1 MPSASEFD
9 RSGYCRAVLDPA
21 RKRGNV
27 PPPDL
32 LARYAISAEMERD
45 AAAFG
50 VRVDQVVKYW
60 RSISERK
67 LYRKLAEALLAAHTE
82 LKAADKVSFAH
93 FMQRRREER
102 DQAQARLE
110 STVKEIAATMPAVP
124 QSTLTFLYDDCGGVL
139 SEEAI
144 QKEFATHQ
152 IAVVDQEWALP
163 RRPPAQYSDLG
174 SHLAALGLRLAAEAV
189 FGTEAVRGGF
199 RLRHG
204 FELRSGDRLTRDL
217 LDQKNKSLDQRPR
230 DERNTALRSVLAV
243 LQTAAGRPG
252 ELDALLLW
260 QLVDEVRPR
269 LVAGLPIRSVASF
282 AAELGLDPA
291 EAAELMLALTQHR
304 SEATGSR
311 VAALVQEADAAV
323 QAKAIEEAAGLLT
336 AALAMTSDGDDVLR
350 ARLRSLPPPPPVR
363 MLATPRDGSIRLEW
377 VPGPAKTAGIR
388 YRVVREIGGPAA
400 TSAAGLLLA
409 ETSDHYATDSQPVFG
424 ERLYYTVFATRGAD
438 VWSEGTSAD
447 EVLLLPEVS
456 ECVLEIGDAS
466 VLGSWR
472 VAPGT
477 ADVMVS
483 RAEGSSELS
492 ASDMREIPAS
502 LAGFHDT
509 EARPG
514 TRYYYRIRAVYVSG
528 AGERRVTR
536 GVGRWATP
544 EEPLGVVRD
553 LRAEVLPGPEL
564 DVLLSWETVQTGTVR
579 IYRSDRPPSW
589 PRGTCISLE
598 DLAGYGRP
606 VPGQPVP
613 GRPGESRLQARPP
626 NGRSYFCAIT
636 VGASRAMIGPVF
648 PVSLMRVVTGLRAAR
663 HGDRLRLDWQWAED
677 CHVCQVQWRSEEEP
691 AGATPPVECGLR
703 RFHDDGGFEIGIGP
717 EPGIASV
724 RSIHRDTEGEIMSA
738 PAEIPVAARDVTVR
752 YAFRRRTRWRPW
764 RRSRLVLAA
773 DQAVRIPP
781 LVVVHSAGRVMPLR
795 AEQGTPIVRLPG
807 ADLPRAASWSVR
819 IPAPPRRG
827 PDWLACF
834 FDGDPPAGIALVR
847 AGHRS

>member
-1 MPSASEFD
+1 MPSASDFD
-9 RSGYCRAVLDPA
+9 KSGYCRAVLDPA

-32 LARYAISAEMERD
+32 LVRYAVSAEMERD
-45 AAAFG
+45 EAVFEA
-50 VRVDQVVKYW
+50 RVAQVVKYW
-60 RSISERK
+60 RSIRQQK

-82 LKAADKVSFAH
+82 LKAADKISFAH
-93 FMQRRREER
+93 FMQRRRAER

-124 QSTLTFLYDDCGGVL
+124 RSTLAFLYDDCGGVL

-152 IAVVDQEWALP
+152 VAVVDQEWVLP
-163 RRPPAQYSDLG
+163 RRPPVQYSDLVT
-174 SHLAALGLRLAAEAV
+174 HLTAVGLRLAAEAV
-189 FGTEAVRGGF
+189 FTTEDVRGGF

-204 FELRSGDRLTRDL
+204 FELRSGDRLTGDL
-217 LDQKNKSLDQRPR
+217 LEQKNKSLDQRPR

-260 QLVDEVRPR
+260 QLIDEVRPR
-269 LVAGLPIRSVASF
+269 LVAGLPIRSVANF

-311 VAALVQEADAAV
+311 VAALVREADQAV

-336 AALAMTSDGDDVLR
+336 AALAMTSDDDVLR
-350 ARLRSLPPPPPVR
+350 TRLRSLPPPSPVR
-363 MLATPRDGSIRLEW
+363 ILATPRDRGVRLEW

-388 YRVVREIGGPAA
+388 YRVVREIDGPAA
-400 TSAAGLLLA
+400 TSAAGLLVA
-409 ETSDHYATDSQPVFG
+409 ETSDHYATDTEPVFG
-424 ERLYYTVFATRGAD
+424 ERVYYTVFATRGAD
-438 VWSEGTSAD
+438 VWSEGTSAG
-447 EVLLLPEVS
+447 EVLLLPDVS
-456 ECVLEIGDAS
+456 ECALEAGESS

-472 VAPGT
+472 IAPGT
-477 ADVMVS
+477 ADVVVT
-483 RAEGSSELS
+483 RAAGSSELS
-492 ASDMREIPAS
+492 ESDMREIPAS
-502 LAGFHDT
+502 LAGFHDP

-528 AGERRVTR
+528 AGERRITE

-553 LRAEVLPGPEL
+553 LRAEVLSGPEL
-564 DVLLSWETVQTGTVR
+564 DVLLSWETIQTGTVG
-579 IYRSDRPPSW
+579 IYRSDRPPPW
-589 PRGTCISLE
+589 TQGTCIPLE
-598 DLAGYGRP
+598 ELAGYGRP
-606 VPGQPVP
+606 VPGQPVL
-613 GRPGESRLQARPP
+613 GGPGESRLRVRPP

-636 VGASRAMIGPVF
+636 AGASRAMIGPAV
-648 PVSLMRVVTGLRAAR
+648 PVSLMRAVTGLRAAR
-663 HGDRLRLDWQWAED
+663 HCDRLRLDWQWAED
-677 CHVCQVQWRSEEEP
+677 CYVCQVLWRAEGEP

-703 RFHDDGGFEIGIGP
+703 RFEDDGGFEIGIGP
-717 EPGIASV
+717 QPGIASV
-724 RSIHRDTEGEIMSA
+724 RSVHRDAEGEIISP
-738 PAEIPVAARDVTVR
+738 PAEIPVPARDVTVR
-752 YAFRRRTRWRPW
+752 YAFRRRTRWTPW
-764 RRSRLVLAA
+764 RRSRLVLSA
-773 DQAVRIPP
+773 DRAVRIPP
-781 LVVVHSAGRVMPLR
+781 LVVVHSAGRAMPMR
-795 AEQGTPIVRLPG
+795 AQQGTPIFRLPG

-819 IPAPPRRG
+819 IPAPPRRD

-834 FDGDPPAGIALVR
+834 FDGVPPDGIALVR
-847 AGHRS
+847 AGHRG

>member
-9 RSGYCRAVLDPA
+9 KSGYCRAVLDPA

-32 LARYAISAEMERD
+32 LVRYAVSAEMERD
-45 AAAFG
+45 AAAFEA
-50 VRVDQVVKYW
+50 RVDQVVKYW
-60 RSISERK
+60 RGIRQQK

-93 FMQRRREER
+93 FMLRKREER

-124 QSTLTFLYDDCGGVL
+124 RSTLAFLYDDCGGVL

-152 IAVVDQEWALP
+152 VAVVDQEWVLP
-163 RRPPAQYSDLG
+163 RRPPVQYSDLVT
-174 SHLAALGLRLAAEAV
+174 HLTALGLRLAAEAV
-189 FGTEAVRGGF
+189 FTTEDVRGGF

-204 FELRSGDRLTRDL
+204 FELRSGDRLTRGL
-217 LDQKNKSLDQRPR
+217 LEQKNKSLDQRPR

-260 QLVDEVRPR
+260 QLIDEVRPR
-269 LVAGLPIRSVASF
+269 LVAGLPIRSVANF
-282 AAELGLDPA
+282 AAELGLDPV
-291 EAAELMLALTQHR
+291 EAAELVLALTQHR

-311 VAALVQEADAAV
+311 VAALVREADEAV

-336 AALAMTSDGDDVLR
+336 AALAMTSGGDDVLR
-350 ARLRSLPPPPPVR
+350 ARLRSLPPPSPVR
-363 MLATPRDGSIRLEW
+363 MLATAKNRSVRLEW

-388 YRVVREIGGPAA
+388 YRVVREIDGPAA

-409 ETSDHYATDSQPVFG
+409 ETSDHYATDTEPVFG
-424 ERLYYTVFATRGAD
+424 ERVYYTVFATRGAD
-438 VWSEGTSAD
+438 VWSEGTSAG

-456 ECVLEIGDAS
+456 ECALEAGESS

-477 ADVMVS
+477 ADVLVT

-514 TRYYYRIRAVYVSG
+514 TRYYYRIRAVYVSD
-528 AGERRVTR
+528 AGERRVTE

-564 DVLLSWETVQTGTVR
+564 DVLLSWETVQTGTVG
-579 IYRSDRPPSW
+579 IYRSDRPSPW
-589 PRGTCISLE
+589 TQGTRIPLE
-598 DLAGYGRP
+598 ELAGYGRP

-613 GRPGESRLQARPP
+613 GGPGESRLRARPP

-636 VGASRAMIGPVF
+636 AGASRAMIGPAV
-648 PVSLMRVVTGLRAAR
+648 PVSLMRAVTGLRAAR
-663 HGDRLRLDWQWAED
+663 YGDRLRLDWQWAED
-677 CHVCQVQWRSEEEP
+677 CYVCQVQWRAEGEP
-691 AGATPPVECGLR
+691 AGATSPVECGLR
-703 RFHDDGGFEIGIGP
+703 RFEDDGGFEIGIGP
-717 EPGIASV
+717 QPGIASV
-724 RSIHRDTEGEIMSA
+724 RSVHRDAEGEIISA
-738 PAEIPVAARDVTVR
+738 PAEIPVPARDVTVR
-752 YAFRRRTRWRPW
+752 YAFRRRTRWTPW

-773 DQAVRIPP
+773 DRAVRIPP
-781 LVVVHSAGRVMPLR
+781 LVVVHSVGRVMPMR

-807 ADLPRAASWSVR
+807 ADLPRAAPWSVR
-819 IPAPPRRG
+819 IPAPPRRD

>member
-9 RSGYCRAVLDPA
+9 QSGYCRAVLDPA

-32 LARYAISAEMERD
+32 LVRYAVSAEMERE
-45 AAAFG
+45 AAAFQA
-50 VRVDQVVKYW
+50 RVDEVVKYW
-60 RSISERK
+60 RSVKQKK

-82 LKAADKVSFAH
+82 LKAADKLSFAH

-102 DQAQARLE
+102 NEAQARLE
-110 STVKEIAATMPAVP
+110 LTVKEIAANMPAVP
-124 QSTLTFLYDDCGGVL
+124 RSTLIFLHDDCSGVL

-144 QKEFATHQ
+144 QKEFAAHQ
-152 IAVVDQEWALP
+152 VAIVDQEWVLP
-163 RRPPAQYSDLG
+163 RRPPAQYSDLI
-174 SHLAALGLRLAAEAV
+174 SHLGALGLRLAAEAV
-189 FGTEAVRGGF
+189 FGTEEVRKGF
-199 RLRHG
+199 RLCHG
-204 FELRSGDRLTRDL
+204 FELASGHRLTKDL

-243 LQTAAGRPG
+243 LQTAAARPG

-260 QLVDEVRPR
+260 QFVDEVRPR
-269 LVAGLPIRSVASF
+269 LVAGLPIRSVTNF
-282 AAELGLDPA
+282 AAELGLDQA

-311 VAALVQEADAAV
+311 VATLVREADEAV
-323 QAKAIEEAAGLLT
+323 QANAIEEAAGLLT
-336 AALAMTSDGDDVLR
+336 TALAMTSDGDEALR
-350 ARLRSLPPPPPVR
+350 ARLRSLPPPRPVR
-363 MLATPRDGSIRLEW
+363 MLATPMDHRVRLEW
-377 VPGPAKTAGIR
+377 VPGPARTAGIR
-388 YRVVREIGGPAA
+388 YRVVRKIDGPAA
-400 TSAAGLLLA
+400 TSAAGLLLT
-409 ETSDHYATDSQPVFG
+409 ETADHCATDSEPAFG
-424 ERLYYTVFATRGAD
+424 ERVYYTVFATRGAD

-456 ECVLEIGDAS
+456 ECALESGEAS

-477 ADVMVS
+477 ADVMVT

-509 EARPG
+509 KARPG
-514 TRYYYRIRAVYVSG
+514 IRYYYRIRAVYVSG
-528 AGERRVTR
+528 AGHRRVTQ
-536 GVGRWATP
+536 GVGMWATP
-544 EEPLGVVRD
+544 EEPLGVAPD
-553 LRAEVLPGPEL
+553 FRAEVLPGPEL
-564 DVLLSWETVQTGTVR
+564 DVLLSWDIVQTGTVR
-579 IYRSDRPPSW
+579 IYRSDRPPRWS
-589 PRGTCISLE
+589 RGTYISLE

-606 VPGQPVP
+606 TSGQPVP
-613 GRPGESRLQARPP
+613 GEPRESRLRVRPP
-626 NGRSYFCAIT
+626 NGRSYFCAVT
-636 VGASRAMIGPVF
+636 VGASRAMIGPAV
-648 PVSLMRVVTGLRAAR
+648 PVSVMRPVTDLRAER

-677 CHVCQVQWRSEEEP
+677 CYVCQIQWRPEEEQ
-691 AGATPPVECGLR
+691 AGAAPPVECGLR

-717 EPGIASV
+717 QPGIVSV
-724 RSIHRDTEGEIMSA
+724 RSIHRDAESEIISA
-738 PAEIPVAARDVTVR
+738 PADIPVPGRNVTVR
-752 YAFRRRTRWRPW
+752 YAFRRRTRWTPW

-773 DQAVRIPP
+773 DQAVRLPP

-795 AEQGTPIVRLPG
+795 AEQGTPVVRLSG

-819 IPAPPRRG
+819 IPAPPRRD

-847 AGHRS
+847 AAHRS